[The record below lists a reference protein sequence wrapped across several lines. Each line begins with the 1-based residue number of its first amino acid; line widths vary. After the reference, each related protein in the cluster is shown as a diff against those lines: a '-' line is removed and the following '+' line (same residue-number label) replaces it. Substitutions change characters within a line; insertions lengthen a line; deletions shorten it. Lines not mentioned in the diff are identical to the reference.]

1 MAKSP
6 DPTFGADRPK
16 IEIIRSPNRTRTAT
30 ARMVEGRVVVRLPAS
45 ISAEEEK
52 RLVETLV
59 RRVIRSESKR
69 QGDRKLPDLK
79 RRAADLNR
87 LYFGGKLQVREIKWV
102 SNQEKR
108 YGSCTPSTATIR
120 ISDRV
125 ATMPLWVLDY
135 VLVHELAHLLQPN
148 HSPVFW
154 KLVARY
160 PLTERA
166 RGYLIAVGLEGEA
179 GPSDEDTA

>member
-1 MAKSP
+1 MTNSANP
-6 DPTFGADRPK
+6 R

-30 ARMVEGRVVVRLPAS
+30 ARMVEGTVVVRVPAS
-45 ISAEEEK
+45 ISPEEER
-52 RLVETLV
+52 RLVELLV
-59 RRVIRSESKR
+59 GRVVRAEKR
-69 QGDRKLPDLK
+69 KEGGKNLPDLK
-79 RRAADLNR
+79 HRAADLNR
-87 LYFGGKLQVREIKWV
+87 RYFDGKLQLKEIKWV

-120 ISDRV
+120 ISERV

-148 HSPVFW
+148 HSPAFW